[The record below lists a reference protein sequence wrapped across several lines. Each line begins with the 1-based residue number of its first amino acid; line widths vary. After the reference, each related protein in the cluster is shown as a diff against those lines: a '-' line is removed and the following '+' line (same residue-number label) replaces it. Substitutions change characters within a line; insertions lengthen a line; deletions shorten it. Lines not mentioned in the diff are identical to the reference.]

1 MPGWMRNSGALI
13 NSLNW
18 RPLLA
23 MNFLLRRGAALR
35 GQFLGHD
42 STPAACEHQC
52 GFARVVA
59 PSAHRTGLVEIVF
72 ASPHLAIEFSQTE
85 RREERGVRSKGI
97 QILAVALLMAGSAAA
112 QDYPSRPIRMIVP
125 SPPGGSVDMLARSIG
140 PRLSE
145 RWGQQVVIDNRS
157 GAGGVIAAETTA
169 KAPPDGYTLIMATIA
184 AMATNVS
191 LARNLPYDPVR
202 DFAPVTLVA
211 SQQLVLLAN
220 SAFAA
225 KSVQELIQL
234 AKAKP
239 GQIAYAS

>member
-1 MPGWMRNSGALI
+1 MRL
-13 NSLNW
+13 
-18 RPLLA
+18 
-23 MNFLLRRGAALR
+23 
-35 GQFLGHD
+35 
-42 STPAACEHQC
+42 C
-52 GFARVVA
+52 ARVCA
-59 PSAHRTGLVEIVF
+59 FSASNGLVEIVF
-72 ASPHLAIEFSQTE
+72 ALPHLAIEFSQTE
-85 RREERGVRSKGI
+85 RRKERGLRSKGI

-112 QDYPSRPIRMIVP
+112 QDYPSRPIRLIVP
-125 SPPGGSVDMLARSIG
+125 STPGGSVDMLARSIG

-184 AMATNVS
+184 AMATIVS
-191 LARNLPYDPVR
+191 LSRNVPYDPVR

-220 SAFAA
+220 SGFAA
-225 KSVQELIQL
+225 KSVRELIQL

-239 GQIAYAS
+239 GQFAYASAGNGSGGHLSAELLKLLAGIDLLY